1 MNNPYLSN
9 ATVYL
14 IDTVF
19 TIYLILILLRFLLQM
34 TRADFYNPVSQFIV
48 KATNP
53 PLIPLRRI
61 IPGLKGI
68 DLASIVLLVALQ
80 IGALYLMHLSAGRA
94 VTPGGL
100 LVLSLADLLSLVLN
114 LFLITI
120 LIQIILSW
128 VNPGARNPVL
138 SLLHSLN
145 EPLLRP
151 ARRVLPAVS
160 GIDFSPLLVLV
171 GIQLMKILMLA
182 PIRDVGMRL
191 AYN

>member
-1 MNNPYLSN
+1 MINPYLSN

-14 IDTVF
+14 LDTVF
-19 TIYLILILLRFLLQM
+19 TIYLTLILLRFLFQLV
-34 TRADFYNPVSQFIV
+34 RADFYNPVSQFIV

-68 DLASIVLLVALQ
+68 DVAAIVLMIVLQ
-80 IGALYLMHLSAGRA
+80 TGALYLIHLSAGRPIL
-94 VTPGGL
+94 PGGL
-100 LVLSLADLLSLVLN
+100 IVLSLADLMSLLLN

-120 LIQIILSW
+120 LIQVILSW
-128 VNPGARNPVL
+128 VNPGVRNPIV
-138 SLLHSLN
+138 SLLYSLN

-151 ARRVLPAVS
+151 ARRVLPAIS
-160 GIDFSPLLVLV
+160 GIDFSPLIVLIA
-171 GIQLMKILMLA
+171 IQLTKILLLA

>member
-1 MNNPYLSN
+1 MNNPYLSS

-14 IDTVF
+14 IDTIF
-19 TIYLILILLRFLLQM
+19 TIYLILVLLRFLFQLV
-34 TRADFYNPVSQFIV
+34 RADFYNPLSQFIV

-53 PLIPLRRI
+53 PLIPLRRV

-68 DLASIVLLVALQ
+68 DVAAIVLMIVLQ
-80 IGALYLMHLSAGRA
+80 MSALYLMHLSTGRA
-94 VTPGGL
+94 IAPGGL
-100 LVLSLADLLSLVLN
+100 VVLSLADLLSLLLN

-120 LIQIILSW
+120 LIQVVLSW
-128 VNPGARNPVL
+128 VNPQARNPIV

-145 EPLLRP
+145 EPVLRP
-151 ARRVLPAVS
+151 ARRVLPSVS

-171 GIQLMKILMLA
+171 AIQLTKILMLA

>member
-9 ATVYL
+9 ASVYL
-14 IDTVF
+14 IDTIF
-19 TIYLILILLRFLLQM
+19 TIYLSLILLRFLFQLV
-34 TRADFYNPVSQFIV
+34 RADFYNPVSQFIV
-48 KATNP
+48 KVTNP
-53 PLIPLRRI
+53 PLVPLRRI

-68 DLASIVLLVALQ
+68 DIAAIVLMIVLQ
-80 IGALYLMHLSAGRA
+80 MGALYLIHFSAGRTI
-94 VTPGGL
+94 TPVGL
-100 LVLSLADLLSLVLN
+100 IVLSLADLMSLLLN

-120 LIQIILSW
+120 LIQVILSW
-128 VNPGARNPVL
+128 VNPGVRNPIV

-145 EPLLRP
+145 EPLLGP

-160 GIDFSPLLVLV
+160 GIDFSPLLVLIA
-171 GIQLMKILMLA
+171 IQLTKILMLA

>member
-14 IDTVF
+14 LDTVF
-19 TIYLILILLRFLLQM
+19 TIYLILVLLRILLQVV
-34 TRADFYNPVSQFIV
+34 RADFYNPVSQFVV

-53 PLIPLRRI
+53 LLIPLRRI
-61 IPGLKGI
+61 IPGLKGM
-68 DLASIVLLVALQ
+68 DLAAIVLLVVLQ
-80 IGALYLMHLSAGRA
+80 IAALYLMHLSAGRGI
-94 VTPGGL
+94 TPVGL
-100 LVLSLADLLSLVLN
+100 VVLSLADLLSLLLN
-114 LFLITI
+114 FFLVTI
-120 LIQIILSW
+120 LIQVILSW
-128 VNPGARNPVL
+128 VNPGARNPIV

-145 EPLLRP
+145 EPLMRP

-171 GIQLMKILMLA
+171 AIQLAKILMLA

-191 AYN
+191 AYT